1 MSDPINLRL
10 VVEVY
15 VTLFVIMDP
24 PGTVPIFLGL
34 TGSMTAKQRKKAAR
48 TAIFVAAGV
57 ILAFAA
63 FGQQLLNYMHISLPA
78 LQASGGLLLLL
89 IALDLLTG
97 KNENENEGAVN
108 KKANVA
114 LVPLGTPLLAGPG
127 AIVASMLFVQ
137 QSDGSLGDWAGLGIG
152 FLAICL
158 TVWIAMRFAGFI
170 HRILGESGTLL
181 VTRIAGLLLAAIA
194 VQLMADAITA
204 FVFAAME

>member
-1 MSDPINLRL
+1 MSDLINLRL

-158 TVWIAMRFAGFI
+158 TVWIAMRFAGLI